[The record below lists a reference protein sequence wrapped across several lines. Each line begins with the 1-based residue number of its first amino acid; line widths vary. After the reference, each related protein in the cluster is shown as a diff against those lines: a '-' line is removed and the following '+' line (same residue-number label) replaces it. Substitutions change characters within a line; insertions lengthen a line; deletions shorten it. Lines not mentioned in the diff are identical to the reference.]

1 MRKRASFQDRKNE
14 RINCNMQENYLDN
27 DGFPF
32 PEFDS
37 WVESYFRH
45 IEKNDT
51 NYGDQQTI
59 NAAANLYT
67 DVNIHVVST
76 LGAGVASTLQ
86 VIRVMLRPL
95 SI

>member
-1 MRKRASFQDRKNE
+1 MRKRVSFKIARTKE
-14 RINCNMQENYLDN
+14 LIAYMQENYLDN

-37 WVESYFRH
+37 WVQSYFRH

-76 LGAGVASTLQ
+76 LGAGVASSLQ